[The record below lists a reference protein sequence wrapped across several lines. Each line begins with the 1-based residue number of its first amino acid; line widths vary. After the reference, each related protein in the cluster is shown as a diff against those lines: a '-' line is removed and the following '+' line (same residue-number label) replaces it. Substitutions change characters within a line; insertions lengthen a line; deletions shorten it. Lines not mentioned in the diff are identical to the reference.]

1 MEAWIRVMASEVVR
15 CGLISL
21 IEGELG
27 LEMGEGWWSFYTDTH
42 HEME

>member
-15 CGLISL
+15 RGLISL

-27 LEMGEGWWSFYTDTH
+27 LEMGE
-42 HEME
+42 